1 MTMWNENYHPL
12 DGDLLKNI
20 LDNASEEEKKIIMRQ
35 VRAATA
41 GKIRN
46 YRITIVPPDVEGK
59 GGTWY
64 DITNGIVTGSSR
76 EA

>member
-1 MTMWNENYHPL
+1 MWNENYHPL
-12 DGDLLKNI
+12 EGEFLKNI
-20 LDNASEEEKKIIMRQ
+20 LDNASDEEKKIIMRQ
-35 VRAATA
+35 VRAANG

-46 YRITIVPPDVEGK
+46 YRITIVPPDADGK

-64 DITNGIVTGSSR
+64 DVTNGIITGSSR